1 MGARSYRLY
10 ELAEL
15 VGGTVDGDGQT
26 LIRGVAGIR
35 EAEPGEITFIANP
48 KYEEFLGV
56 TRASA
61 VITGR
66 ALSAPKPVIRIDNPY
81 YAYLQ
86 VLNLFAADIA
96 VRYPR
101 GVHESAVVDPSASLG
116 RNVAVGPLCHV
127 GKNARLGDNSTL
139 VGGVFVGEAA
149 EIGSDC
155 LIYPHVTIRE
165 GTVVGNR
172 VILQPGV
179 VLGADGFGYAK
190 NGSTHHK
197 VPQIGRVVIE
207 DDVEIGANSCVDR
220 ATTGETRVRRGS
232 KIDNLVQVAHNV
244 VMGEDCVVAAQ
255 AGISGSSELGN
266 HVVVGGQAGLAGHI
280 AVGDRAILGGRAG
293 VTKDVRPGTVV
304 SGYPA
309 REHNVAKRLFA
320 YTTMLPELFKRVKE
334 LEQRLREL
342 EKGGG
347 RGPSATNDR

>member
-1 MGARSYRLY
+1 MGARSYKLY

-35 EAEPGEITFIANP
+35 EAQPGEITFIANS
-48 KYEEFLGV
+48 KYEEYLDV

-61 VITGR
+61 VITTQGR
-66 ALSAPKPVIRIDNPY
+66 SAQKPVIRIDNPY

-86 VLNLFAADIA
+86 VLNLFAADVA

-101 GVHESAVVDPSASLG
+101 GVHESAVVDAGASLG
-116 RNVAVGPLCHV
+116 ANVAVGPLCHV
-127 GKNARLGDNSTL
+127 AKGARIGDNTTL
-139 VGGVFVGEAA
+139 VGGVFVGEAVQ
-149 EIGSDC
+149 IGRDC
-155 LIYPHVTIRE
+155 LIYPNVTMRE
-165 GTVVGNR
+165 GTAVGDR

-220 ATTGETRVRRGS
+220 ATTGETRIRRGS

-244 VMGEDCVVAAQ
+244 VMGEHCVVAAQ
-255 AGISGSSELGN
+255 VGVSGSTEIGN
-266 HVVVGGQAGLAGHI
+266 GVVIGGQAGIGGHITIGERAMLAGQ
-280 AVGDRAILGGRAG
+280 AG
-293 VTKDVRPGTVV
+293 VTKDVPANTAV

-309 REHNVAKRLFA
+309 REHSLAKRLA
-320 YTTMLPELFKRVKE
+320 AHVALLPEFFRRVKE
-334 LEQRLREL
+334 LERRLREV
-342 EKGGG
+342 EEEASRK
-347 RGPSATNDR
+347 

>member
-1 MGARSYRLY
+1 MGARSYKLY

-61 VITGR
+61 VITARG
-66 ALSAPKPVIRIDNPY
+66 LTAPKPVIRIDNPY

-86 VLNLFAADIA
+86 VLNLFAADVA

-101 GVHESAVVDPSASLG
+101 GVHESAVIDPSAVLG
-116 RNVAVGPLCHV
+116 QNVAVGALCHV
-127 GKNARLGDNSTL
+127 GKNTRIADNSTL
-139 VGGVFVGEAA
+139 VGGVFVGEAV

-207 DDVEIGANSCVDR
+207 DDVEIGANTCVDR
-220 ATTGETRVRRGS
+220 ATTGETRVKRGT

-244 VMGEDCVVAAQ
+244 VLGENCVIAAQ
-255 AGISGSSELGN
+255 VGISGSTEVGN
-266 HVVVGGQAGLAGHI
+266 HVTMGGQAGVGGHI
-280 AVGDRAILGGRAG
+280 VIGDRAMVGGQAG
-293 VTKDVRPGTVV
+293 VTKDVPANTVV

-309 REHNVAKRLFA
+309 REHGAAKKLYA
-320 YTTMLPELFKRVKE
+320 YTAMLPEMFKRVKE
-334 LEQRLREL
+334 LERRLREL
-342 EKGGG
+342 EKGGP
-347 RGPSATNDR
+347 R